1 METKKD
7 PYEILTT
14 SRFYLEIALDD
25 SHDLIDGYFAEC
37 QGFKRSQEVIEVCEV
52 TPQKWG
58 SANATKG
65 RVNRTKMPGNMKS
78 ENIILKRGMT
88 ISDSLWKWLKAVE
101 DGNWAKQRRDGDL
114 TIYDQHG
121 DPQARFRFLR
131 GWPTSYKI
139 ADVKSDST
147 DFQIE
152 ELELAVEEFLRV
164 QSSGEGT

>member
-14 SRFYLEIALDD
+14 SRFYLEISLNG
-25 SHDLIDGYFAEC
+25 SHDMIDGYFSEC

-58 SANATKG
+58 SANAAKG
-65 RVNRTKMPGNMKS
+65 RVNRTKIPGNMKS
-78 ENIILKRGMT
+78 ENITLRRGMT
-88 ISDSLWKWLKAVE
+88 ISDTLWKWLKDVE
-101 DGNWAKQRRDGDL
+101 EGNWAKQRRDGDL
-114 TIYDQHG
+114 TIYNQLG
-121 DPQARFRFLR
+121 VPQARFRFLR

-139 ADVKSDST
+139 SGVKSDST

-152 ELELAVEEFLRV
+152 ELELTVEEFSRV
-164 QSSGEGT
+164 QLTGEGV